1 MNKQLNEVVN
11 MNDKQFDDFLRQQLQ
26 HSSDYLDDGD
36 FSAKVMASLP
46 APKRLN
52 PWLEKLIILLP
63 VSLIAVLVLS
73 QFSLREFIQ
82 PAYAWLLT
90 LDLQTLVLMAAVVLV
105 LMFVVPLLLIVK
117 PRSIF

>member
-1 MNKQLNEVVN
+1 

-63 VSLIAVLVLS
+63 VTLIAVLVVR
-73 QFSLREFIQ
+73 QFSLRELIQ

-90 LDLQTLVLMAAVVLV
+90 LDLHTLVSLAAVVVV
-105 LMFVVPLLLIVK
+105 LMFIVPIMLIFK
-117 PRSIF
+117 SRSIF